1 MSPSQQIKGLEQLR
15 QIAAKAL
22 DDDSYRRRLLDD
34 PAGVLKQ
41 EGIAVPDGVNV
52 VVHENTAEQIH
63 LALPTGVKDQHQ
75 LNPDETDIRTL
86 NTGMHF

>member
-1 MSPSQQIKGLEQLR
+1 MSPNQQIKGLEQLR
-15 QIAAKAL
+15 RIAAKAI
-22 DDDSYRRRLLDD
+22 DDDTYRRRLLDD

-41 EGIAVPDGVNV
+41 EGIAVPEGVNV

-63 LALPTGVKDQHQ
+63 LALPTGVKGEQQ